1 MPFFDLSPLLDWI
14 SLHPRGAGTV
24 IFLVSLAESLAIVGL
39 FIPGTVVMFGVG
51 ALIAAGALDI
61 WMTLG
66 LAAAGAVV
74 GDGISYWLGRHY
86 HERLRVMWPFS
97 RYPQFLARGEVF
109 FHRHGGK
116 SVLLGRFVGPVRP
129 VIPMVAGML
138 NMAPARFVVANVL
151 SALGWAPAY
160 ILPGVVFGA
169 SLGLAA
175 AVAGRLAVLVVGLV
189 LVLGLTVWA
198 VRRAI
203 LVLQPRAEILSTR
216 LLAWSRAHPRLG
228 DLTAAL
234 VDPQH
239 PESRGL
245 LIWAGLLVLA
255 AWLFLSI
262 LEDVVSGD
270 PLVQIDSAV
279 FHLLQG
285 LRTPWAD
292 QVMVFITELG
302 DRQVIVAVVVAVLG
316 ALCWQRH
323 WHAALHWLAA
333 TAFGALLTQAL
344 KQVLQ
349 LPRPVA
355 IYEGTSAYSFP
366 SSHATLSMVTYGF
379 LAVLIART
387 LPVSTRWIPYA
398 AAGAL
403 IMAISVSR
411 LYLGVHWLSD
421 VLGGLALGLSWVALL
436 GIAYARHAP
445 RPPRPLDARLL
456 SATAL
461 LALVVATGW
470 HVQRQYADDLERYA
484 LRYSVRTLDAQA
496 WWRDGW
502 RDLPAYRMDLQGQPA
517 QPLNVQ
523 WAGALGDL
531 RAYLE
536 ARGWRVPAPLSLAN
550 TLQWLVPNAV
560 LADLPVLPQVHDGR
574 HEALRLIYPLEAAP
588 GRPATRLVL
597 RLWPADAA
605 LAGTGTPLWVGN
617 VTRQHL
623 VHPLP
628 VLTLARS
635 EEETGGSVQRLRAQL
650 DGLAWRWAWRTA
662 PGAQAVPRG
671 VLLLQPAPRGLR
683 RR

>member
-74 GDGISYWLGRHY
+74 GDGVSYWLGRHY

-97 RYPQFLARGEVF
+97 RYPQFLVRGEAF

-189 LVLGLTVWA
+189 VVLGVTVWA

-203 LVLQPRAEILSTR
+203 LVLQPRAEVLSTR

-255 AWLFLSI
+255 AWLFLDI
-262 LEDVVSGD
+262 LVDVVSGD

-387 LPVSTRWIPYA
+387 LPASTRWIPYA

-445 RPPRPLDARLL
+445 RPLDARLL

-461 LALVVATGW
+461 LALMVATGW
-470 HVQRQYADDLERYA
+470 HVQRQYDDDLERYA

-502 RDLPAYRMDLQGQPA
+502 RELPAYRMDLQGQPA

-523 WAGALGDL
+523 WAGTLSDL

-536 ARGWRVPAPLSLAN
+536 ARGWRVPVTLSLAN

-574 HEALRLIYPLEAAP
+574 HEALRLVYPLAAAS
-588 GRPATRLVL
+588 GQPAQRLVL

-617 VTRQHL
+617 VTRQHR

-628 VLTLARS
+628 LLTLARS
-635 EEETGGSVQRLRAQL
+635 AAETGSSVQRLRAQL
-650 DGLAWRWAWRTA
+650 DGLAWRWVRRSG

-671 VLLLQPAPRGLR
+671 VLLLQPAPRGGR
-683 RR
+683 